1 MEKSC
6 LAPNRKVLDILFR
19 TLLVLCVQLLTP
31 ASLVFAQLDGAEI
44 FPESRF
50 GSLPEPPTYGQR
62 PGIAPMQAELEDSDS
77 DHEGR
82 GLASIAKAP
91 KPKAKTNVRTGT
103 QEVALI
109 ASDLGFFPK
118 TIFVTRDIPV
128 RLFVTGASKKPL
140 CLMLDAFEV
149 RKQVRSQEVEEL
161 SFVPTQPGQYRF
173 YCPINGAEGSLFVKE
188 LSAASSSRLSS
199 FHEPSAEISKR

>member
-1 MEKSC
+1 MEK
-6 LAPNRKVLDILFR
+6 PGRWILSALFW
-19 TLLVLCVQLLTP
+19 TLLFLLVQP
-31 ASLVFAQLDGAEI
+31 PSFAGLGGAEI

-50 GSLPEPPTYGQR
+50 GDSPAPS
-62 PGIAPMQAELEDSDS
+62 PMQVELRESES
-77 DHEGR
+77 TRQGR
-82 GLASIAKAP
+82 DLASLGQPVQPISKS
-91 KPKAKTNVRTGT
+91 NLRTGT

-140 CLMLDAFEV
+140 CVMLDLFNV
-149 RKQVRSQEVEEL
+149 RKQVRSQQVEEI

-173 YCPINGAEGSLFVKE
+173 YCPINGAEGSLFVKD
-188 LSAASSSRLSS
+188 LSS
-199 FHEPSAEISKR
+199 ASLSGLDR